1 MCLSS
6 GQGGKEVAVES
17 SLSLG
22 LSVPVRAEG
31 LVCCC
36 WGGEAGRERERKRGE
51 RVRERV
57 CVGACLE
64 FTSGRTTLIPL
75 VGGVVR
81 APAELAVCQSQPKL
95 LSQPMVMRPVL
106 TTGHK
111 QQKPGEPCERQGAA
125 LLLVRR
131 MCGYKRTALLGGVS

>member
-1 MCLSS
+1 ML
-6 GQGGKEVAVES
+6 
-17 SLSLG
+17 LLG
-22 LSVPVRAEG
+22 
-31 LVCCC
+31 
-36 WGGEAGRERERKRGE
+36 WGGRERKREEKG
-51 RVRERV
+51 REGKRV

-64 FTSGRTTLIPL
+64 FTSGKTTLIPL

-95 LSQPMVMRPVL
+95 LSQPMVMQPVL

-111 QQKPGEPCERQGAA
+111 QQKPGEPCERQGPA

-131 MCGYKRTALLGGVS
+131 MCGCKRTALLGGVS